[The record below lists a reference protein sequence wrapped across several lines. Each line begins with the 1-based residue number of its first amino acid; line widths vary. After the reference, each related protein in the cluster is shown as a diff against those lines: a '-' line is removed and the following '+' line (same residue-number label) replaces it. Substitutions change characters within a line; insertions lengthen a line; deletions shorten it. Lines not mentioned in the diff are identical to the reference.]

1 VNSEEAIRDILEYL
15 VAHPDAKD
23 GIEGIR
29 QWWKPQGKPQRR
41 QSEIQRAL
49 DFLVKKKW
57 IVVRELSRAH
67 KVYGVDRQHIA
78 EIQEF
83 LLKS

>member
-1 VNSEEAIRDILEYL
+1 VNSEEAMRDILQYL
-15 VAHPDAKD
+15 VEHPDAKD

-49 DFLVKKKW
+49 DLLVEKKW

-67 KVYGVDRQHIA
+67 KVYGIDRKHIA
-78 EIQEF
+78 EIKDY
-83 LLKS
+83 LAKS